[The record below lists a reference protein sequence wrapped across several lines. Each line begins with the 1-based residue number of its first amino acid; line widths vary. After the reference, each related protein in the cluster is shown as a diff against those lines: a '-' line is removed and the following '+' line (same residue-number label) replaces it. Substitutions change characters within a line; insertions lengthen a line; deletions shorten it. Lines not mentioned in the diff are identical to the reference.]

1 MMIGYIKRHKKLLQK
16 ILSTSHILFGL
27 LIIIIAFTLFPNDS
41 SWGSIYAIIGSLFVI
56 CGTILRLQGLNS
68 VRNVLIVGMIILCLF
83 GFFNTLDYIDV
94 EAFGKVPRFSYIKRY
109 GDHTVEYQTLFY
121 KVIQK
126 YPGTKKEYVYI
137 AH

>member
-56 CGTILRLQGLNS
+56 CGTILRL
-68 VRNVLIVGMIILCLF
+68 
-83 GFFNTLDYIDV
+83 
-94 EAFGKVPRFSYIKRY
+94 
-109 GDHTVEYQTLFY
+109 
-121 KVIQK
+121 
-126 YPGTKKEYVYI
+126 
-137 AH
+137 

>member
-1 MMIGYIKRHKKLLQK
+1 MYGYIARHKKLLRK

-27 LIIIIAFTLFPNDS
+27 LIIIIAFTFFPNDS

-56 CGTILRLQGLNS
+56 CGTILKLQGLNS
-68 VRNVLIVGMIILCLF
+68 VRNVLIVGMLILCLF
-83 GFFNTLDYIDV
+83 GFFNVLDYISV
-94 EAFGKVPRFSYIKRY
+94 VAFKQVPRFSYIKRY

-121 KVIQK
+121 KAIQK
-126 YPGTKKEYVYI
+126 YPDTKKEYVYI